1 MTTFEYIKWKERR
14 TRRSKVMRRVNIS
27 SLESSEY
34 MSNPLSS
41 EKAVPNP
48 KVESKPKKKNS
59 IMKRCF
65 NFLKRPKRVDDET
78 KYD

>member
-1 MTTFEYIKWKERR
+1 
-14 TRRSKVMRRVNIS
+14 
-27 SLESSEY
+27 